1 MALPTYGSYGS
12 TTDYSTPCGMQPL
25 SLLQMLA
32 QCVVGTEDIAGVTH
46 YRLNLLPASAYC
58 DDYAP
63 YLTCDN
69 VDIDPERILV
79 ENIFAID
86 ECGMLGIKVL
96 INHGTGLD

>member
-1 MALPTYGSYGS
+1 
-12 TTDYSTPCGMQPL
+12 
-25 SLLQMLA
+25 
-32 QCVVGTEDIAGVTH
+32 
-46 YRLNLLPASAYC
+46 LPASAYC